1 MSETPRRQIV
11 VLAVLLLVLAG
22 AVAYQLWEPGP
33 ATEGTAASNPL
44 AGTAAGG
51 GIEPVA
57 DVRLDLLERQPDAY
71 KPPQRNPFRFYT
83 PPAPAPVRRA
93 QPPPPPPPVPQGPI
107 GPPPLPPIRIR
118 YIGLIVPPDA
128 KNLYAILR
136 DDTTGAQSTAKAGD
150 IIDGR
155 YRLLSVTQDAVELA
169 YLDGRG
175 RQRIVRSG
183 Q

>member
-1 MSETPRRQIV
+1 
-11 VLAVLLLVLAG
+11 
-22 AVAYQLWEPGP
+22 
-33 ATEGTAASNPL
+33 
-44 AGTAAGG
+44 
-51 GIEPVA
+51 
-57 DVRLDLLERQPDAY
+57 
-71 KPPQRNPFRFYT
+71 
-83 PPAPAPVRRA
+83 
-93 QPPPPPPPVPQGPI
+93 
-107 GPPPLPPIRIR
+107 
-118 YIGLIVPPDA
+118 VPPDA